1 MRENG
6 LREST
11 RICKC
16 GQQPLLLQE
25 SSKREREREKAK
37 SEVSTAESRK
47 QFSKLRDCSSW
58 TCRDGWTRRELRAT
72 GLCQLHRFAT
82 CHSCRQLDTD
92 GRIPV
97 VSPTVKFPSC
107 RLALLIRRLISKRVT
122 GQRWQVWQVGQM
134 QLLE

>member
-25 SSKREREREKAK
+25 SSKREREGERRLKL
-37 SEVSTAESRK
+37 SSAESRK
-47 QFSKLRDCSSW
+47 QFSKLRDCSSSW
-58 TCRDGWTRRELRAT
+58 TCRDGWTRELRAT

-97 VSPTVKFPSC
+97 VSSTVKFPSC

-122 GQRWQVWQVGQM
+122 GRRCQVWQVGQM
-134 QLLE
+134 HLLE